1 MSTLPTREEAELA
14 DEFDSALWSD
24 EWEMAADLVKARADG
39 TLQTEQEFRD
49 SLDYEAIARKVY
61 VRTSVA
67 NRSDFV
73 ERAPWGLLDPVTKT
87 GLIADAQFGIIDAA
101 LGDSE

>member
-24 EWEMAADLVKARADG
+24 EWEIAADLVKARADG
-39 TLQTEQEFRD
+39 TLKTEQEFRD
-49 SLDYEAIARKVY
+49 SLDYEAALIEFKKFWDRPFGGFHKDLDTMKAVIA
-61 VRTSVA
+61 
-67 NRSDFV
+67 
-73 ERAPWGLLDPVTKT
+73 
-87 GLIADAQFGIIDAA
+87 AA